1 MAFSLAEA
9 RSGLPH
15 GDPRAIAKTLRAV
28 DDRAAWIPE
37 LFSELHATLAAKRS
51 TAHVI
56 GITGSPGAGKST
68 VVDALI
74 GHYRAEQKRVGVIA
88 VDPTSPFTGGAIL
101 GDRIRMRAHSTDEG
115 VFIRSLATRGALGG
129 LSKSA
134 AESVNVMLAAGFD
147 VVLLETVGVG
157 QDEVDVFKVAQSVV
171 VVLTPGMGDDIQAIK
186 AGILE
191 IADVYLV
198 NKADRE
204 GAHKLVSDL
213 KSMLTLVPH
222 PDEQHLP
229 PVIEAI
235 ATEKKGIDT
244 LAAALAM
251 HLVYLR
257 ETEAGRRR
265 ESKRLADAFLQLF
278 RNEAVWQVEQRAA
291 GSLDAARDR
300 VAAGDDPYQVTAELM
315 RRVFGG

>member
-1 MAFSLAEA
+1 MFDLGQAKAGLAA
-9 RSGLPH
+9 R
-15 GDPRAIAKTLRAV
+15 DTRAIAKTLRAV
-28 DDRAAWIPE
+28 DDREPWIAA
-37 LFSELHATLAAKRS
+37 LFSDLHGKLAEHRQK
-51 TAHVI
+51 AHVI

-74 GHYRAEQKRVGVIA
+74 AHYRALGQRVGVIA

-101 GDRIRMRAHSTDEG
+101 GDRIRMRGHSLDEG

-134 AESVNVMLAAGFD
+134 SDSVNVMLAAGFD

-204 GAHKLVSDL
+204 GAHKVVSDL
-213 KSMLTLVPH
+213 KSMLTLMPH
-222 PDEQHLP
+222 PDEQQLP
-229 PVIEAI
+229 PVIEAV

-244 LAAALAM
+244 LAAALAQ
-251 HLVYLR
+251 HLAYLR
-257 ETEAGRRR
+257 GTEAGKKREERR
-265 ESKRLADAFLQLF
+265 LIAAFLQLF
-278 RNEAVWQVEQRAA
+278 RNEAVWQVEQRV
-291 GSLDAARDR
+291 GGGLDAASLR
-300 VAAGDDPYQVTAELM
+300 VARGEDPYKVTAEMLATLF
-315 RRVFGG
+315 R